1 MILSNKY
8 NLNTS
13 EQLETF
19 DDNIYEPSDS
29 SQSEIDNNQ
38 DDNRRIQYKNYKN
51 MNKTFVR
58 ISYRKLS
65 FNDVKRHIDKYY
77 KLNWTQKY
85 SSSLDILASYLKG
98 QKIIYMEACNY
109 TLNRL
114 YILMIPAMFITAFC
128 TVAQSLWQM

>member
-1 MILSNKY
+1 
-8 NLNTS
+8 
-13 EQLETF
+13 
-19 DDNIYEPSDS
+19 
-29 SQSEIDNNQ
+29 
-38 DDNRRIQYKNYKN
+38 

-114 YILMIPAMFITAFC
+114 YILMIPAMFITAF
-128 TVAQSLWQM
+128 VLSLNLYGNVILSVNMFYLVLMDF